1 MLFAKSNEYKR
12 RLEICRTCKF
22 FESSTQSCGPL
33 IVGGEVDAEG
43 NVFETKYEVL
53 FRRKSIQLCGCVM
66 PIKAK
71 LAFASCPA
79 SKWDGVLSMDE
90 QIEFKRF
97 LLDMKAQGRLEQN
110 DMLKFYSFKD
120 KATGAFNERSTCP
133 PCVKKDINTFLESM
147 NNVDVD
153 LNK

>member
-1 MLFAKSNEYKR
+1 MLFAKHNEYKR
-12 RLEICRTCKF
+12 RLDICRACKF
-22 FESSTQSCGPL
+22 FEPSTQSCGTL
-33 IVGGEVDAEG
+33 IVGDEV
-43 NVFETKYEVL
+43 ETEVL
-53 FRRKSIQLCGCVM
+53 FRRKSIKLCGCVM
-66 PIKAK
+66 PVKAK

-79 SKWDGVLSMDE
+79 SKWDGVLSIEE

-97 LLDMKAQGRLEQN
+97 LLDMKAQGRLEQK

-133 PCVKKDINTFLESM
+133 PCVKKDINSFLESM
-147 NNVDVD
+147 KDVEVD

>member
-1 MLFAKSNEYKR
+1 MLFAKHNEYKR
-12 RLEICRTCKF
+12 RLDICRACKF
-22 FESSTQSCGPL
+22 FEPSTQSCGTL
-33 IVGGEVDAEG
+33 ILGDEV
-43 NVFETKYEVL
+43 ETEVL
-53 FRRKSIQLCGCVM
+53 FRRKTIKLCGCVM
-66 PIKAK
+66 PVKAK

-79 SKWDGVLSMDE
+79 SKWDGVLSVEE

-133 PCVKKDINTFLESM
+133 PCVKKDINSFLESM
-147 NNVDVD
+147 KDVDVSVD
-153 LNK
+153 

>member
-1 MLFAKSNEYKR
+1 MLFAKHNEYKR
-12 RLEICRTCKF
+12 RLDICRACKF
-22 FESSTQSCGPL
+22 FEPSTQSCGPL
-33 IVGGEVDAEG
+33 IIGSDEEIEVK
-43 NVFETKYEVL
+43 FK
-53 FRRKSIQLCGCVM
+53 RKSIKLCGCVM
-66 PIKAK
+66 PVKAK

-79 SKWDGVLSMDE
+79 SKWDGVLSIEE

-133 PCVKKDINTFLESM
+133 PCVKKDINSFLESM
-147 NNVDVD
+147 KDVEIGE
-153 LNK
+153 

>member
-22 FESSTQSCGPL
+22 FEPSTQSCGQL
-33 IVGGEVDAEG
+33 IVGEEV
-43 NVFETKYEVL
+43 ETEVL
-53 FRRKSIQLCGCVM
+53 FRRKSIKLCGCVM

-79 SKWDGVLSMDE
+79 SKWEGVLSMEE

-110 DMLKFYSFKD
+110 DMLKFYTFKD

-147 NNVDVD
+147 KDVEIGE
-153 LNK
+153 

>member
-1 MLFAKSNEYKR
+1 MLFAKHNEYKR
-12 RLEICRTCKF
+12 RLDICRACKF
-22 FESSTQSCGPL
+22 FEPSTQSCGTL
-33 IVGGEVDAEG
+33 IVGDEV
-43 NVFETKYEVL
+43 ETTEVL
-53 FRRKSIQLCGCVM
+53 FRRKSIKLCGCVM
-66 PIKAK
+66 PVKAK

-79 SKWDGVLSMDE
+79 SKWDGVLSLEE

-133 PCVKKDINTFLESM
+133 PCVKKDINSFLESM
-147 NNVDVD
+147 KDVD
-153 LNK
+153 IDLNN

>member
-1 MLFAKSNEYKR
+1 MLFAKHNEYKR
-12 RLEICRTCKF
+12 RLDICRACKF
-22 FESSTQSCGPL
+22 FEPSTQSCGTL
-33 IVGGEVDAEG
+33 IVGDEV
-43 NVFETKYEVL
+43 ETTEVL
-53 FRRKSIQLCGCVM
+53 FRRKSIKLCGCVM

-79 SKWDGVLSMDE
+79 SKWEGVLSIEE

-133 PCVKKDINTFLESM
+133 PCVKKDINSFLESM
-147 NNVDVD
+147 KDVDVD
-153 LNK
+153 LNN

>member
-22 FESSTQSCGPL
+22 FEASTQSCGSL
-33 IVGGEVDAEG
+33 IVGEEV
-43 NVFETKYEVL
+43 ETEVL
-53 FRRKSIQLCGCVM
+53 FRRKSIKLCGCVM

-79 SKWDGVLSMDE
+79 SKWEGVLSIEE

-97 LLDMKAQGRLEQN
+97 LLDMKAQGRLEQK

-147 NNVDVD
+147 KDVEIGE
-153 LNK
+153 

>member
-1 MLFAKSNEYKR
+1 MLFAKHNEYKR
-12 RLEICRTCKF
+12 RLDICRACKF
-22 FESSTQSCGPL
+22 FEPSTQSCGTL
-33 IVGGEVDAEG
+33 ILGDEVE
-43 NVFETKYEVL
+43 NTEVL
-53 FRRKSIQLCGCVM
+53 FRRKTIKLCGCVM
-66 PIKAK
+66 PVKAK

-79 SKWDGVLSMDE
+79 SKWDGVLSVEE

-133 PCVKKDINTFLESM
+133 PCVKKDINSFLESM
-147 NNVDVD
+147 KDVEVSVD
-153 LNK
+153 

>member
-22 FESSTQSCGPL
+22 FEASTQSCGPL
-33 IVGGEVDAEG
+33 IVGGEV
-43 NVFETKYEVL
+43 ETEVL

-79 SKWDGVLSMDE
+79 SKWNGVLSLEE

-97 LLDMKAQGRLEQN
+97 LLDMKAQGRLEQK

-133 PCVKKDINTFLESM
+133 PCVKRDINTFLESM
-147 NNVDVD
+147 KDVDVD
-153 LNK
+153 LNN

>member
-1 MLFAKSNEYKR
+1 MLFAKHNEYKR
-12 RLEICRTCKF
+12 RLDICRACKF
-22 FESSTQSCGPL
+22 FEPSTQSCGTL
-33 IVGGEVDAEG
+33 ILGDEV
-43 NVFETKYEVL
+43 ETEVL
-53 FRRKSIQLCGCVM
+53 FRRKTIKLCGCVM
-66 PIKAK
+66 PVKAK

-79 SKWDGVLSMDE
+79 SKWDGVLSNEE

-133 PCVKKDINTFLESM
+133 PCVKKDINSFLESM
-147 NNVDVD
+147 KDVDVD
-153 LNK
+153 LNN

>member
-12 RLEICRTCKF
+12 RLDICRTCKF
-22 FESSTQSCGPL
+22 FEPSTQSCGPL
-33 IVGGEVDAEG
+33 IVGEEV
-43 NVFETKYEVL
+43 ETEVL
-53 FRRKSIQLCGCVM
+53 FRKKSIKLCGCVM

-79 SKWDGVLSMDE
+79 SKWNGVLSMDE

-97 LLDMKAQGRLEQN
+97 LLDMKAQGRLEQK
-110 DMLKFYSFKD
+110 DMLRFYSFKD

-147 NNVDVD
+147 KDVDVD

>member
-12 RLEICRTCKF
+12 RLEICRSCKF
-22 FESSTQSCGPL
+22 FEASTQSCGTL
-33 IVGGEVDAEG
+33 IVGDEV
-43 NVFETKYEVL
+43 ETEVL
-53 FRRKSIQLCGCVM
+53 FRRKSIKLCGCVM

-79 SKWDGVLSMDE
+79 SKWDGVLSMEE

-97 LLDMKAQGRLEQN
+97 LLEMKAQGRLEQK

-147 NNVDVD
+147 KDVEIGE
-153 LNK
+153 

>member
-33 IVGGEVDAEG
+33 IVGADEEI
-43 NVFETKYEVL
+43 EVL
-53 FRRKSIQLCGCVM
+53 FRKKSIKLCGCVM

-79 SKWDGVLSMDE
+79 SKWNGVLSMDE

-97 LLDMKAQGRLEQN
+97 LLDMKAQGRLEQK
-110 DMLKFYSFKD
+110 DMLRFYSFKD

-147 NNVDVD
+147 KDVVVETGE
-153 LNK
+153 

>member
-22 FESSTQSCGPL
+22 FEPSTQSCGPL
-33 IVGGEVDAEG
+33 IVGADEEI
-43 NVFETKYEVL
+43 EVL
-53 FRRKSIQLCGCVM
+53 FRKKSIKLCGCVM

-79 SKWDGVLSMDE
+79 SKWNGVLSMEE

-97 LLDMKAQGRLEQN
+97 LLDMKAQGRLEQK
-110 DMLKFYSFKD
+110 DMLRFYSFKD

-147 NNVDVD
+147 KDVEIGE
-153 LNK
+153 

>member
-22 FESSTQSCGPL
+22 FEASTQSCGPL
-33 IVGGEVDAEG
+33 IVGEEV
-43 NVFETKYEVL
+43 ETEVL
-53 FRRKSIQLCGCVM
+53 FRKKSIKLCGCVM

-79 SKWDGVLSMDE
+79 SKWDGVLSMEE

-97 LLDMKAQGRLEQN
+97 LLDMKAQGRLEQK

-133 PCVKKDINTFLESM
+133 PCVKKDINTFLDSM
-147 NNVDVD
+147 KDIDVD
-153 LNK
+153 LNN

>member
-22 FESSTQSCGPL
+22 FEASTQSCGQL
-33 IVGGEVDAEG
+33 IVGDEV
-43 NVFETKYEVL
+43 ETEVL
-53 FRRKSIQLCGCVM
+53 FRRKSIKLCGCVM

-79 SKWDGVLSMDE
+79 SKWEGVLSLEE

-97 LLDMKAQGRLEQN
+97 LLDMKAQGRLEQK

-147 NNVDVD
+147 KDVNVD
-153 LNK
+153 LNN

>member
-1 MLFAKSNEYKR
+1 MLFAKHNEYKR
-12 RLEICRTCKF
+12 RLDICRACKF
-22 FESSTQSCGPL
+22 FEPSTQSCGTL
-33 IVGGEVDAEG
+33 IVGDEV
-43 NVFETKYEVL
+43 ETEVL
-53 FRRKSIQLCGCVM
+53 FRRKSIKLCGCVM
-66 PIKAK
+66 PVKAK

-79 SKWDGVLSMDE
+79 SKWDGVLSVEE

-133 PCVKKDINTFLESM
+133 PCVKKDINSFLESM
-147 NNVDVD
+147 KDVSID
-153 LNK
+153 

>member
-22 FESSTQSCGPL
+22 FEASTQSCGQL
-33 IVGGEVDAEG
+33 IVGEEV
-43 NVFETKYEVL
+43 ETEVL
-53 FRRKSIQLCGCVM
+53 FRRKSIKLCGCVM

-79 SKWDGVLSMDE
+79 SKWDGVLSMEE

-97 LLDMKAQGRLEQN
+97 LLDMKAQGRLEQK

-147 NNVDVD
+147 KDVDVD
-153 LNK
+153 LNN

>member
-1 MLFAKSNEYKR
+1 MLFAKHNEYKR
-12 RLEICRTCKF
+12 RLDICRACKF
-22 FESSTQSCGPL
+22 FEASTQSCGPL
-33 IVGGEVDAEG
+33 IIGADEEIEVK
-43 NVFETKYEVL
+43 FK
-53 FRRKSIQLCGCVM
+53 RKSIKLCGCVM
-66 PIKAK
+66 PVKAI

-79 SKWDGVLSMDE
+79 SKWDGVLSVEE

-97 LLDMKAQGRLEQN
+97 LLDMKAQGRLEQK

-133 PCVKKDINTFLESM
+133 PCVKKDINSFLESM
-147 NNVDVD
+147 KDVDVD

>member
-22 FESSTQSCGPL
+22 FEASTQSCGQL
-33 IVGGEVDAEG
+33 IVGEEV
-43 NVFETKYEVL
+43 ETEVL
-53 FRRKSIQLCGCVM
+53 FRRKSIKLCGCVM

-79 SKWDGVLSMDE
+79 SKWDGVLSMEE
-90 QIEFKRF
+90 QVEFKRF
-97 LLDMKAQGRLEQN
+97 LLEMKAQGRLEQK

-147 NNVDVD
+147 KDVNVD
-153 LNK
+153 

>member
-1 MLFAKSNEYKR
+1 MLFAKHNEYKR
-12 RLEICRTCKF
+12 RLDICRACKF
-22 FESSTQSCGPL
+22 FEPSTQSCGTL
-33 IVGGEVDAEG
+33 IVGDEV
-43 NVFETKYEVL
+43 ETEVK
-53 FRRKSIQLCGCVM
+53 FRKKSIKLCGCVM
-66 PIKAK
+66 PVKAK

-79 SKWDGVLSMDE
+79 SKWDGVLSVEE

-133 PCVKKDINTFLESM
+133 PCVKKDINSFLESM
-147 NNVDVD
+147 KDVQVD
-153 LNK
+153 LNN

>member
-22 FESSTQSCGPL
+22 FEPSTQSCGPL
-33 IVGGEVDAEG
+33 IVGADEEI
-43 NVFETKYEVL
+43 EVL
-53 FRRKSIQLCGCVM
+53 FRKKSIKLCGCVM

-79 SKWDGVLSMDE
+79 SKWNGVLSMDE

-110 DMLKFYSFKD
+110 DMLRFYSFKD

-133 PCVKKDINTFLESM
+133 PCVKKDINTFLDSM
-147 NNVDVD
+147 KDVSVD
-153 LNK
+153 